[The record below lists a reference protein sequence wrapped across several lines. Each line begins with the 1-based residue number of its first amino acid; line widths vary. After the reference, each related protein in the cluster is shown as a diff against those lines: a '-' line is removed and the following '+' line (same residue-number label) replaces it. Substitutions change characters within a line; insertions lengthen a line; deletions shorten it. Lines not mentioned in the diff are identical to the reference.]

1 MKKVV
6 LAIFLAMAIFA
17 CGSAMQVIRTIIDIA
32 TLLCENAASEK
43 PISVL
48 KGQTPQQFCK
58 TKENLQPFVD
68 QVTRAK
74 MAASRATGLAK

>member
-1 MKKVV
+1 MKKAV
-6 LAIFLAMAIFA
+6 LTIFLVLILFG
-17 CGSAMQVIRTIIDIA
+17 CGSAMNVIRTIIDIA

-43 PISVL
+43 PIDVL

-58 TKENLQPFVD
+58 TKENLQPFID

-74 MAASRATGLAK
+74 MAASRATGLSK